1 MDRATV
7 VNLRSAQR
15 GPDASSRYRHPLTGQ
30 WCTETTYTAFWTS
43 FDAHFGEGSDNR
55 LVTAMTARDVTKAK
69 LPAWS
74 TRDPAQWFKM
84 ADRVFQMYPDA
95 TETDMFGTALAVVPE
110 EVYTRHTAAWEAS
123 TTPYTALKRSV
134 TGASTKSPQQLFT
147 QLLDLQLA
155 SNPSDFIR
163 EAVAI
168 MKKVPGRDGKAQT
181 LSTFQGWLAKNLVEQ
196 KMPAHLR
203 PTLAAVDLDA
213 DDMRSYVDKA
223 DQLWGSD
230 AAAQRRVTVS
240 TIETS
245 PPNPVAAVK
254 SVTASSNKTD
264 GAAAAT
270 KNTNRRS
277 GSSRSSGRL
286 VDGKCRI
293 HAKYGAETYTC
304 ANPTECSMK
313 RQVKAKPKV
322 ADIKD
327 ENNNE

>member
-1 MDRATV
+1 M
-7 VNLRSAQR
+7 S
-15 GPDASSRYRHPLTGQ
+15 
-30 WCTETTYTAFWTS
+30 
-43 FDAHFGEGSDNR
+43 
-55 LVTAMTARDVTKAK
+55 ARDVTKAK

-84 ADRVFQMYPDA
+84 ADRVFQMYSEA

-110 EVYTRHTAAWEAS
+110 EVYTRHTAAWENS
-123 TTPYTALKRSV
+123 TTPYTALKLSV

-163 EAVAI
+163 EAIAI
-168 MKKVPGRDGKAQT
+168 MKKVPGKDGKAQT
-181 LSTFQGWLAKNLVEQ
+181 LSTFQGWLAKNLAEQ
-196 KMPAHLR
+196 KMPVHLR

-213 DDMRSYVDKA
+213 DDMRSYVDTA

-230 AAAQRRVTVS
+230 VAAQRRVTVS

-254 SVTASSNKTD
+254 TVTSTKTD
-264 GAAAAT
+264 GVAAT
-270 KNTNRRS
+270 TTSNNRRS
-277 GSSRSSGRL
+277 GRNRQTGGRL
-286 VDGKCRI
+286 VEGKCRI
-293 HAKYGAETYTC
+293 HTKYGAEAYTC

-313 RQVKAKPKV
+313 RQLKVKPKV
-322 ADIKD
+322 AEVKD